1 MKLLIRA
8 AFTVFSLATIPP
20 VANAA
25 MVAGV
30 GHDAAHFASTTGS
43 VMVPQLPHG

>member
-1 MKLLIRA
+1 MKFLIRV

-25 MVAGV
+25 TYAPHSPPT
-30 GHDAAHFASTTGS
+30 HDTSGWVNANA
-43 VMVPQLPHG
+43 